1 MILITELGSYI
12 YREPGHADYIFQ
24 NLSVSKIIICP
35 EMCERGTV
43 MGGLNVGY
51 VSGAFVL
58 CVVFI
63 EIFIVVHFTPL
74 KYTMAE
80 Y

>member
-1 MILITELGSYI
+1 
-12 YREPGHADYIFQ
+12 
-24 NLSVSKIIICP
+24 
-35 EMCERGTV
+35 MCERGTV

-63 EIFIVVHFTPL
+63 EIFIVVNFTPL

>member
-1 MILITELGSYI
+1 
-12 YREPGHADYIFQ
+12 
-24 NLSVSKIIICP
+24 
-35 EMCERGTV
+35 MCERGMV

-51 VSGAFVL
+51 VFGVFVL

-63 EIFIVVHFTPL
+63 EIFIVVFFILL
-74 KYTMAE
+74 KCIMVE